1 MKNILKNK
9 SLVMLIAGAFII
21 SFSAVFTKVTTVSSS
36 ISAFYRVLF
45 GGIFLLI
52 YSLIKK
58 EKLWVGIPAILY
70 SVLAGVFFAF
80 DLFVWHRSIHY
91 IGPGLATV
99 LGNFQVVFIAL
110 ISFLVFKEK
119 VNWKFYMSIFLAL
132 IGIFLL
138 CGINWNGNTHNYKL
152 GIVLG
157 LITAVFYTGYILTLN
172 FSSKLKNRFS
182 PSSNIFWVCISSSV
196 GLGIISKFSGES
208 FALISLKNL
217 VVLLAYGIFCQCL
230 GWIFISSSLSNIPV
244 STAGLILLMQ
254 PALSMA
260 WDMIFFKR
268 PTSIIDLIGFVISL
282 GAIYL
287 GSTNKDTK
295 NEKIIETE
303 EI

>member
-9 SLVMLIAGAFII
+9 SFGMLIAGAFII

-36 ISAFYRVLF
+36 ISAFYRVAF

-70 SVLAGVFFAF
+70 SALAGVFFAF

-99 LGNFQVVFIAL
+99 LGNFQVVFIAV

-138 CGINWNGNTHNYKL
+138 CGINWNGNTQNYKL

-157 LITAVFYTGYILTLN
+157 LVTAVFYTGYILTLN
-172 FSSKLKNRFS
+172 FSSKLKNKFS
-182 PSSNIFWVCISSSV
+182 PSSNIFWVCISSGIV
-196 GLGIISKFSGES
+196 LGIISKFSGES
-208 FALISLKNL
+208 FALISLENL
-217 VVLLAYGIFCQCL
+217 VVLVAYGIFCQCL

-244 STAGLILLMQ
+244 SIAGLILLMQ

-268 PTSIIDLIGFVISL
+268 PTSIIDLIGFIISL

-287 GSTNKDTK
+287 GSTNKETK

>member
-1 MKNILKNK
+1 M
-9 SLVMLIAGAFII
+9 
-21 SFSAVFTKVTTVSSS
+21 
-36 ISAFYRVLF
+36 
-45 GGIFLLI
+45 
-52 YSLIKK
+52 
-58 EKLWVGIPAILY
+58 
-70 SVLAGVFFAF
+70 FFAF

-99 LGNFQVVFIAL
+99 LGNFQVVFIAV

-119 VNWKFYMSIFLAL
+119 VNWKFYISIFLAL

-157 LITAVFYTGYILTLN
+157 LVTAVFYTGYILTLN
-172 FSSKLKNRFS
+172 FSSKLKNKFS
-182 PSSNIFWVCISSSV
+182 PSSNIFWVCISSGIV
-196 GLGIISKFSGES
+196 LGIISKFSGES

-217 VVLLAYGIFCQCL
+217 VVLLAYGIFCQCF

-244 STAGLILLMQ
+244 SIAGLILLMQ

-268 PTSIIDLIGFVISL
+268 PTSIIDLIGFIISL

-287 GSTNKDTK
+287 GSTNKEAE
-295 NEKIIETE
+295 NEKIIKNRRDIISLLFFIRPDFFNIFLNIFPIPPFKLFWLMILFIGKIDSTSKNIKHASINFEPFIPT
-303 EI
+303 